1 MEENRFLEMVDTM
14 RASGKYSALRKIL
27 CDMNTVDTAQLIEV
41 LEAEDLL
48 RVFNI
53 LPEDVSAGVFS
64 YFEPHTQEKLVDV
77 MQDSELE
84 TLVENLFIDDTV
96 AFLRSAPADVVKRIL
111 ARMESDERKRINQHL
126 QYPRFSAGSLMTCE
140 FIELDD
146 SMTVSEAM
154 TLIRKT
160 GSKKETVYVCY
171 CVDYVRR
178 LIGAVPLSRL
188 LLSDD
193 NASIRDIM
201 DSGDKLKFVGTDDDQ
216 KKVIDLARKYDLYC
230 LPVVDTDKKLAGI
243 ITIDDI
249 IDVLVVENT
258 KDIEKMAS
266 LRPSDDKYMQTNLFS
281 LFKNRIPWLLILM
294 IAATFTGLIV
304 QQYESLLTAFFALIV
319 AIPLLT
325 GSGGNAG
332 LQSSAT
338 IIRGLTLGEIK
349 SKDYLRVMAK
359 EVALALLCG
368 VALAG
373 VNFARMF
380 FISKEALPLCVAVSA
395 ALVSAVLI
403 AKIIGCALPMLA
415 KRAGLKPALVSNTM
429 LTTLIDA
436 CTLAVYFALAKV
448 ILTVA

>member
-1 MEENRFLEMVDTM
+1 MEETRFLEMVDTM

-27 CDMNTVDTAQLIEV
+27 CNMNTVDTAQTIEV

-64 YFEPHTQEKLVDV
+64 YFEPHTQEKLVSV

-84 TLVENLFIDDTV
+84 ALIENLFIDDTMSFFR
-96 AFLRSAPADVVKRIL
+96 AAPPDIVERVL
-111 ARMESDERKRINQHL
+111 ARMESDERKQINQHL
-126 QYPRFSAGSLMTCE
+126 QYSRFSAGSLMTCE
-140 FIELDD
+140 FVELND

-154 TLIRKT
+154 TLIRKI

-171 CVDYVRR
+171 CVDHVHR

-193 NASIRDIM
+193 KTPVRDIM
-201 DSGDKLKFVGTDDDQ
+201 DSGEKLKFVVTDDDQ

-230 LPVVDTDKKLAGI
+230 LPVVDEDKKLAGI

-249 IDVLVVENT
+249 IDVLVLENT

-266 LRPSDDKYMQTNLFS
+266 LRPSDDKYMQTGLLS

-304 QQYESLLTAFFALIV
+304 QRYEGLLTAFFALIV

-332 LQSSAT
+332 LQASAT

-349 SKDYLRVMAK
+349 SKDYLRVVLK
-359 EVALALLCG
+359 EVTLALLCG
-368 VALAG
+368 TTLAA

-380 FISKEALPLCVAVSA
+380 FISKAALPLCLAVSA

-403 AKIIGCALPMLA
+403 AKTVGCLLPLLA
-415 KRAGLKPALVSNTM
+415 KRAGLKPSLVSNTM

-436 CTLAVYFALAKV
+436 CSLAVYFALAKV
-448 ILTVA
+448 ILTIV

>member
-96 AFLRSAPADVVKRIL
+96 AFLRSAPADVVKRVL

-216 KKVIDLARKYDLYC
+216 KRSSTSHA
-230 LPVVDTDKKLAGI
+230 
-243 ITIDDI
+243 
-249 IDVLVVENT
+249 NT
-258 KDIEKMAS
+258 TSTAYPLWIRTKSSPAS
-266 LRPSDDKYMQTNLFS
+266 SP
-281 LFKNRIPWLLILM
+281 
-294 IAATFTGLIV
+294 
-304 QQYESLLTAFFALIV
+304 
-319 AIPLLT
+319 
-325 GSGGNAG
+325 
-332 LQSSAT
+332 
-338 IIRGLTLGEIK
+338 
-349 SKDYLRVMAK
+349 
-359 EVALALLCG
+359 
-368 VALAG
+368 
-373 VNFARMF
+373 
-380 FISKEALPLCVAVSA
+380 
-395 ALVSAVLI
+395 
-403 AKIIGCALPMLA
+403 
-415 KRAGLKPALVSNTM
+415 
-429 LTTLIDA
+429 LTTS
-436 CTLAVYFALAKV
+436 
-448 ILTVA
+448 LTFWW